1 MLDPVSI
8 GLAISTASKA
18 FEMIQKGFSV
28 GRELEQ
34 MHGDMGRWM
43 SATAEIAATAED
55 AENAGFIT
63 RMLKGSGNIEQ
74 IATQAVLAKKQIEKQ
89 RYELMVHVRLRYGM
103 NTWNDILKAEGQLR
117 KAKAKALEEQRKFIE
132 RSVLIVVLTTIIGG
146 GLFALWNWADYLKNV
161 A

>member
-18 FEMIQKGFSV
+18 FDMIQRGFAV

-74 IATQAVLAKKQIEKQ
+74 L
-89 RYELMVHVRLRYGM
+89 
-103 NTWNDILKAEGQLR
+103 QLR
-117 KAKAKALEEQRKFIE
+117 LC
-132 RSVLIVVLTTIIGG
+132 
-146 GLFALWNWADYLKNV
+146 WPKNKSKSN
-161 A
+161 AMN